1 MAKRKAIVRF
11 SLVVGLV
18 LLAHYMLLVGLP
30 LPKAKLPSNP
40 LMDPIAFTTR
50 SIETAQPPAN
60 NSKAAQGAHVK
71 QPRTAATATAARPT
85 RTALADNSAQSTS
98 TSAPAGEETPSR
110 ADTSTNE
117 PLPTPHPAE
126 LAPNAVIDAPQNSQ
140 DTAPAPAQSQQ
151 QTYAL
156 PDTVR
161 LKYNGTIVLKG
172 IANAVGA
179 ELLWQQDGKNYN
191 TRLEI
196 SHWLFGSR
204 VQTSKGSITENGL
217 APLRFGDKASRGS
230 EVAAHFQRDKNT
242 VSFSSNSPE
251 VALLPNAQDQL
262 SIFLQLSAMLAGE
275 PGRFPTGSIL
285 SFQAIGPRS
294 SENWAFEI
302 QNTEEITL
310 PGGKVQALHL
320 VRMPMGGYEQRVE
333 LWLATEI
340 AYLPLRI
347 KLVQSNGDL
356 AELLWASSE
365 KP

>member
-1 MAKRKAIVRF
+1 
-11 SLVVGLV
+11 
-18 LLAHYMLLVGLP
+18 
-30 LPKAKLPSNP
+30 
-40 LMDPIAFTTR
+40 MDPIAFTTR

-60 NSKAAQGAHVK
+60 NSKAAQGVHVK
-71 QPRTAATATAARPT
+71 QPRTAATTTAARPT
-85 RTALADNSAQSTS
+85 RAALAGNSAQSTS
-98 TSAPAGEETPSR
+98 TSAPEGEETLSR

-117 PLPTPHPAE
+117 PLATPPPAE
-126 LAPNAVIDAPQNSQ
+126 LAPKAAIDAPQNTAS
-140 DTAPAPAQSQQ
+140 APADSLQ

-191 TRLEI
+191 ARLEI

-275 PGRFPTGSIL
+275 PDRFPTGSIL